1 MTGNGRIQRNRVRGF
16 TLIEMMLVI
25 AIVGL
30 MTQMILPAFSDDIPE
45 EQLKATANEFAV
57 KLNYLRS
64 EARLQ
69 GAVYGFELDPEHQRF
84 RIHMPPEIRLAE
96 DAYAPIEEKDPEKS
110 NLHWHQLP
118 PGIRI
123 AGISV
128 GRKDEGPKKS
138 KEILFDSRGRTPPK
152 VLYLEYFDPNS
163 GTEPLRY
170 SIVIPP
176 LGGSITIKKGTVELP
191 TASDYDF

>member
-1 MTGNGRIQRNRVRGF
+1 MRGTRRRQKKGIKGF
-16 TLIEMMLVI
+16 TLIELMVVI

-45 EQLKATANEFAV
+45 EQLKATANEFAT

-69 GAVYGFELDPEHQRF
+69 GAVYGFELDPKNQRF
-84 RIHMPPEIRLAE
+84 RIHMPPEIQLAE
-96 DAYAPIEEKDPEKS
+96 DANAPIEEENPDKA

-118 PGIRI
+118 PGVRI

-138 KEILFDSRGRTPPK
+138 KEILFDARGRTPPK
-152 VLYLEYFDPNS
+152 ILYLDYVDPNS
-163 GTEPLRY
+163 GAEPLRY

-176 LGGSITIKKGTVELP
+176 LGGSISVEKGTVELP